1 MGNVKLSMTQLIVI
15 TSKLFI
21 FGLLASFG
29 CCSVAWCADV
39 EKSKPADSRRSQDEL
54 LTRGEAIYRE
64 KCASCHGANGEGVTG
79 KHATPLVGDSTIG
92 ELTKVITET
101 MPEDDPDACVGE
113 DSEAV
118 SEFIHYRFYSEA
130 AQIRNRPSNVSFS
143 RLTGTQLRQSIA
155 DLYARF
161 NGQPEVTADRG
172 VKAIYFDGARW
183 KNENKKIQRTD
194 AVIDFDFGNESP
206 GEGIKADAFYIYWEG
221 GIKADVTGRY
231 EIIVR
236 SSCSFKM
243 DFGKLDRQFI
253 DNHVQSGDRTEF
265 RQPIVLTAGRI
276 YPFKI
281 DFIQKDRKTENPPA
295 RISVSWIKPGGVEEI
310 IPTLNLVPN
319 VARSTFS
326 IQTTMPPDDRSYGF
340 ERGISVSRQW
350 DDATTAAALEFA
362 QVAAAELWPRY
373 ERQHKDDSDEG
384 RSKLRKFLAEIV
396 EVAFRGSLD
405 EKQKLTYIDKNVDA
419 AEDDV
424 EAMKRTFLMA
434 LKSPYF
440 LYPSLDVGASVSQ
453 QAANRL
459 SLILHDS
466 LPSEDGILS
475 QIKKENL
482 TNEKQ
487 IRDAAKRMVK
497 DYRTQAKVR
506 QMMHEWL
513 NIGHFADISKDAK
526 NYPGFDSA
534 VVADLRSSLE
544 AFLDEV
550 IWSEASDYRQLFLSK
565 SVYTNDRLADFYGD
579 SWKPVEGDRIQLRL
593 GATEDDAR
601 FGLLT
606 HPYLMSGLAYHN
618 TTSPIHRGVFLIRYM
633 LGRTLRP
640 PNEAFSPLSPDL
652 HPELTTRERVEL
664 QTSSENCQGCHI
676 KINGLGFTLENY
688 DAVGRYREKERDK
701 TILSVGHYTTRSGDE
716 VELSGASDLA
726 NYLAS
731 SSDSH
736 RAFVNRAFQYFVK
749 QPITAYGPDVLDE
762 LTAKFTKSGCNIR
775 ELIVEIAVL
784 GTCSKLMK

>member
-1 MGNVKLSMTQLIVI
+1 MNQLNFFTSNVFFIALMTSVSYCPHALS
-15 TSKLFI
+15 
-21 FGLLASFG
+21 
-29 CCSVAWCADV
+29 ADAG
-39 EKSKPADSRRSQDEL
+39 KPKATEIKRSQDDL
-54 LTRGEAIYRE
+54 LMRGESIYRE
-64 KCASCHGANGEGVTG
+64 KCASCHGANGEGVSG
-79 KHATPLVGDSTIG
+79 KHATPLIGDSTTG
-92 ELTKVITET
+92 ELAKVITET
-101 MPEDDPDACVGE
+101 MPEDDPDVCVGE

-130 AQIRNRPSNVSFS
+130 AQIRNRPSTVSFS
-143 RLTGTQLRQSIA
+143 RLTGTQLRQSIT

-161 NGQPEVTADRG
+161 NGQPEVTSDRG
-172 VKAIYFDGARW
+172 VKAIYFDGSRW
-183 KNENKKIQRTD
+183 KNENKKIERTD
-194 AVIDFDFGNESP
+194 PVIDFDFGSESP

-295 RISVSWIKPGGVEEI
+295 KVSVSWIKPGGVEEI
-310 IPTLNLVPN
+310 IPTANLVPN

-326 IQTTMPPDDRSYGF
+326 IQTTTPPDDRSYGF

-362 QVAAAELWPRY
+362 QVAAEELWPRF
-373 ERQHKDDSDEG
+373 ERQHKKDSDEG
-384 RSKLRKFLAEIV
+384 RSKLRNFLAEVI

-405 EKQKLTYIDKNVDA
+405 DNQKRIYIDKNVDA

-440 LYPSLDVGASVSQ
+440 LYPSLDVNASVSQ
-453 QAANRL
+453 RAANRL

-475 QIKKENL
+475 QIKKGNL
-482 TNEKQ
+482 AKESQ
-487 IRDAAKRMVK
+487 VRSAAQRMMK
-497 DYRTQAKVR
+497 DYRTQAKIR

-513 NIGHFADISKDAK
+513 NVGHFADISKDAK
-526 NYPGFDSA
+526 NYPGFDAA
-534 VVADLRSSLE
+534 VVADLRSSLD
-544 AFLDEV
+544 AFLDDV
-550 IWSEASDYRQLFLSK
+550 VWSDTSDYRQFFLSK
-565 SVYTNDRLADFYGD
+565 SVYTNDRLAAFYGD
-579 SWKPVEGDRIQLRL
+579 SWKPSEGDGVQLRL
-593 GATEDDAR
+593 SDTEDAAR
-601 FGLLT
+601 FGLVT

-618 TTSPIHRGVFLIRYM
+618 TTSPIHRGVFLIRYV

-652 HPELTTRERVEL
+652 HPELTTRQRVEL
-664 QTSSENCQGCHI
+664 QTSSENCQACHI

-688 DAVGRYREKERDK
+688 DAVGRYREKEKDK
-701 TILSVGHYTTRSGDE
+701 AILSIGHYTTRSGDE
-716 VELSGASDLA
+716 IDLSGASDLA

-731 SSDSH
+731 SDDSH
-736 RAFVNRAFQYFVK
+736 RAFVNRAFQYFIK
-749 QPITAYGPDVLDE
+749 QPITAYGPTVLDD
-762 LTAKFTKSGCNIR
+762 LTTKFTKSGCNIR

-784 GTCSKLMK
+784 GTCSGLIE